1 MHEWIS
7 IMGLIAVMV
16 VVLGIFAA
24 IQAKKH
30 MEIRKKHPGY
40 PKGYWMNHGISLGI
54 PIGVAI
60 GVAMGNIAVGV
71 AIGVAIGTAIGSA
84 LEKKHRDEIRPLTD
98 EEQKLKRQSIL
109 FSVGT
114 MTLGFVVFVITHF
127 VAK

>member
-30 MEIRKKHPGY
+30 MEIRKQHPGY
-40 PKGYWMNHGISLGI
+40 PKGHWMNHGISLGI
-54 PIGVAI
+54 PIGVGIGIAMGNLAI
-60 GVAMGNIAVGV
+60 GVDIC
-71 AIGVAIGTAIGSA
+71 VAIGTDIGSG
-84 LEKKHRDEIRPLTD
+84 LEKKHKDEIRPLTD
-98 EEQKLKRQSIL
+98 EEQKLRKQSIL
-109 FSVGT
+109 FSIGT
-114 MTLGFVVFVITHF
+114 MTLGFIAFVVKYF